1 MFSSNLVAV
10 LSILTLASPGH
21 SYPSNAKQDASESS
35 ALPACGPVVQSC
47 QCPEGNIYSS
57 VATYGFYPA
66 SAKDVQSI
74 TASSFSDLSY
84 IGLNVTNS
92 TGQGFDIGSS
102 RTFTLDWDAAS
113 EPISVTEVLNTYN
126 EYPENGGFNMTWDMG
141 NLPFRYT
148 RPNGE
153 KATVGGF
160 WSYEELRQV
169 GDYSFFLWSTWSC
182 FGDVFDFNGFHE
194 LVFHRIAQILKEQGK
209 SDGSII
215 GFTTTG

>member
-1 MFSSNLVAV
+1 MFTLNLVAV
-10 LSILTLASPGH
+10 LSTLALASPGH
-21 SYPSNAKQDASESS
+21 SYPSNAKQDASTSS

-66 SAKDVQSI
+66 SAKDVQRI

-92 TGQGFDIGSS
+92 TGQGFEIGSS
-102 RTFTLDWDAAS
+102 RTFTLDWQLPG
-113 EPISVTEVLNTYN
+113 EWE
-126 EYPENGGFNMTWDMG
+126 FKMTWEMA
-141 NLPFRYT
+141 NLPFYYT

-153 KATVGGF
+153 EATVGGF

-215 GFTTTG
+215 GLTTTG